1 MSPAIKW
8 RKTMK
13 TNATERGAISS
24 RIVKNIKTGL
34 KVLNAKFK
42 RSKEYKGVIKLEGNI
57 KALEKKLSNMRD
69 ALAIEIDV
77 LNKSNGHGEHIRLV
91 QGSRWNG
98 STHTSRLEFEIDN
111 EWALKSDIEE
121 EILILQLD
129 ASGKDELFKQLGD
142 IFKV

>member
-13 TNATERGAISS
+13 TNATERGAIAS
-24 RIVKNIKTGL
+24 RILKNMKSDL

-42 RSKEYKGVIKLEGNI
+42 RSKEAKAIAKLESTI
-57 KALEKKLSNMRD
+57 KAFEKKLSNMRD
-69 ALAIEIDV
+69 ALSIEIDV
-77 LNKSNGHGEHIRLV
+77 VNKSNGHGEHIRLV
-91 QGSRWNG
+91 NGSRWNG
-98 STHTSRLEFEIDN
+98 SEHVNRLEFELDN
-111 EWALKSDIEE
+111 EWQLKSNIEE

-129 ASGKDELFKQLGD
+129 ASGKDELFKQLGN

>member
-1 MSPAIKW
+1 
-8 RKTMK
+8 MK

-24 RIVKNIKTGL
+24 RILRNMKSDL

-42 RSKEYKGVIKLEGNI
+42 RSKDSKSIAKLEGNN
-57 KALEKKLSNMRD
+57 KAFEKKLSNMRD

-77 LNKSNGHGEHIRLV
+77 INKSNGQGDHIRLV
-91 QGSRWNG
+91 HGSRWNG

-129 ASGKDELFKQLGD
+129 ASGKDELFKQLGN